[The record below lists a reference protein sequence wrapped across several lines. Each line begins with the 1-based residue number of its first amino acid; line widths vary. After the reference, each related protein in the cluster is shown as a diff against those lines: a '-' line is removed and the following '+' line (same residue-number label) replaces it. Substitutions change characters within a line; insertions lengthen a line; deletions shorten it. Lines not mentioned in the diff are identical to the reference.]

1 MPKEGKPLLSKC
13 ELQPAQGLAVT
24 EEIKRMCE
32 KKDRPYVIA
41 MTSNKTATGFH
52 S

>member
-1 MPKEGKPLLSKC
+1 MPEEGKPLLSKC
-13 ELQPAQGLAVT
+13 EPQPAQGLAVP
-24 EEIKRMCE
+24 EKIKRMCE
-32 KKDRPYVIA
+32 KKDRAYVTA